1 MKELLEE
8 LRVGVEM
15 VEVEKAVSGSEEN
28 GRAAGLVNG
37 RAAGLVE
44 VEAAVGLE
52 VEVRAVVR
60 KVVVV

>member
-1 MKELLEE
+1 MTEGLVVKELLEE

-28 GRAAGLVNG
+28 GRAAGLV
-37 RAAGLVE
+37 E

>member
-28 GRAAGLVNG
+28 GRAAGLV
-37 RAAGLVE
+37 E